1 MWKGT
6 IADWLLVYDRAL
18 NEVEQNSVA
27 QYLSGKYGVTWD
39 PLEEPVPPLLDE
51 RYGGVNPDNWETFT
65 AGTGISEMPLEYG
78 IRHAR
83 WTLPDPESAAG
94 PTNSAS
100 GVAVA
105 VYTGEETANA
115 EWENVAAF
123 DYIRVGGESVADTFT
138 GLAARVQNADMIN
151 GTSGSFYGIYLNPD
165 GSGKIALIRQTGGIM
180 GTTDVLVEADLGMAD
195 PVAGLTGKDL
205 VAKLSVST
213 TEEGNVQI
221 DGVIA
226 TDEAMNNK
234 LADLSFLD
242 DSASKILG
250 KGSVG
255 YFGLNNGDIPT
266 ATNWRNLQVFSIDG
280 AITPSVP
287 EPSMV
292 LLLISALG
300 MFPLW
305 RKVL

>member
-1 MWKGT
+1 M
-6 IADWLLVYDRAL
+6 R
-18 NEVEQNSVA
+18 
-27 QYLSGKYGVTWD
+27 
-39 PLEEPVPPLLDE
+39 
-51 RYGGVNPDNWETFT
+51 R
-65 AGTGISEMPLEYG
+65 
-78 IRHAR
+78 
-83 WTLPDPESAAG
+83 
-94 PTNSAS
+94 
-100 GVAVA
+100 
-105 VYTGEETANA
+105 
-115 EWENVAAF
+115 F

-180 GTTDVLVEADLGMAD
+180 GTTDVLVEADLGMED
-195 PVAGLTGKDL
+195 PAAELSSKDL

-266 ATNWRNLQVFSIDG
+266 ATNWRNLQVYSIDG
-280 AITPSVP
+280 EYTVIPDPIPGDANHDGMVNNADAAILASNWLSTPANWYMGDFNDDGLVDDVDATILASNWSSGAPSSSVP
-287 EPSMV
+287 EPSVFM
-292 LLLISALG
+292 LLISSLG
-300 MFPLW
+300 MLLVR
-305 RKVL
+305 RKSG